1 MWCEPEFHRAGPGK
15 MFMENKEN
23 ESLKISAK
31 LVDLEDAE
39 EFLKKSAIGKEK
51 IKIAAGYKKSEK
63 SFNGSTCSGEKRKF
77 SGKRG

>member
-1 MWCEPEFHRAGPGK
+1 MWCEPEFRKAGHGK

-51 IKIAAGYKKSEK
+51 IKIVAGDKKSEK
-63 SFNGSTCSGEKRKF
+63 VSMEVPVAEES
-77 SGKRG
+77 

>member
-1 MWCEPEFHRAGPGK
+1 MWCEPEFHRAGHGK

-51 IKIAAGYKKSEK
+51 IKIAAGD
-63 SFNGSTCSGEKRKF
+63 FNGSTCSGEKRKF

>member
-51 IKIAAGYKKSEK
+51 IKIAASKSV
-63 SFNGSTCSGEKRKF
+63 SFKAGTELKTKIN
-77 SGKRG
+77 

>member
-1 MWCEPEFHRAGPGK
+1 MWCEPEFRKAGHGK

-39 EFLKKSAIGKEK
+39 EIFEEISYWE
-51 IKIAAGYKKSEK
+51 
-63 SFNGSTCSGEKRKF
+63 RKN
-77 SGKRG
+77 

>member
-39 EFLKKSAIGKEK
+39 EFLKKLNLLSLLYG
-51 IKIAAGYKKSEK
+51 
-63 SFNGSTCSGEKRKF
+63 
-77 SGKRG
+77 

>member
-1 MWCEPEFHRAGPGK
+1 

-51 IKIAAGYKKSEK
+51 IRIAAGIRNQKKFQWK
-63 SFNGSTCSGEKRKF
+63 YL
-77 SGKRG
+77 